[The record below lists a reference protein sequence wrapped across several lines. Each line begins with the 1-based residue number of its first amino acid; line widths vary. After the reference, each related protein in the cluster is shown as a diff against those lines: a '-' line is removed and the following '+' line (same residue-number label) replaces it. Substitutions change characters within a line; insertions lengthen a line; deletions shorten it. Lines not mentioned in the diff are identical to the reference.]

1 MQSTAPGITLPAND
15 SGSTPR
21 GRRIVL
27 GLTLLLL
34 LTSWAGLAG
43 YQLADSVEYMER
55 AQALVR
61 GQEVIDSTSI
71 RSFGFVSLLAPIFLV
86 ADWIGIQDFRVVVG
100 LVRVLQILLGLELV
114 RVCILLGTRAA
125 GRTAGLFAGCLVG
138 FNPVFLQ
145 FAVSP
150 VSGIAAGV
158 CVGHALLHLLEEG
171 GPRRSL
177 RAGLWLGGAILM
189 AYQTILV
196 TAFLVAA
203 ALLRDRWHARF
214 RWLALC
220 GGVGIGVFAAALL
233 DRLCYGAWGESLFL
247 YFRQNFGG
255 VAARI
260 LNTLGMTEW
269 ARALYEITAATFED
283 EQGAH
288 FQSTAADVRQMQSR
302 FFYFVRLPE
311 MIVWPFL
318 VVFVSG
324 LFAALRKLRWSYAIP
339 GIALGVSVAL
349 MGYKGS
355 QDFRLWLPLL
365 PLVAVFA
372 ALGWRCLLGPED
384 GASSAWRLRACLV
397 LVAVGAALGW
407 SRLNGNTTARYSGYW
422 EAMDLVNEL
431 GAERGGLRAASA
443 WHWAVFLR
451 DSKDVELIKLPHH
464 LDGWE
469 GYDEA
474 ERAADFA
481 ALAEVDV
488 FITHLGVLMPRPELF
503 AHFAQEFEVAGLFF
517 DHELYRD
524 VGPILVFAR
533 PVDGLERGAVL
544 IDQLADAD
552 VDVYR
557 ADHGFGD
564 GRLLVQKPEWNAP
577 DQLRL
582 LGVSLDRLPG
592 DGHHWL
598 TWHWLVEAPLTENY
612 MLFEEFG
619 ESGDGPQWRWTRQ
632 LGHGIAPSSK
642 WAPGTIV
649 RDGWPLFFAQDA
661 LNPDLPWLALSD
673 AQNSDRFLYL
683 RMWLGT
689 DHPDLGRIHQLLPAA
704 PGTRVPAERGPDGR
718 TPEGDYI
725 DERGYLQIN
734 AFDPSGLLVH

>member
-1 MQSTAPGITLPAND
+1 MTSTSNGATLRTSEQAAPARGTL
-15 SGSTPR
+15 
-21 GRRIVL
+21 IVL

-34 LTSWAGLAG
+34 IVSWSGLDG

-55 AQALVR
+55 AQAMVR
-61 GQEVIDSTSI
+61 GEQVIDSTSI

-86 ADWIGIQDFRVVVG
+86 ADWFGVEDFRLVVG
-100 LVRVLQILLGLELV
+100 LVRILQLLLALELV
-114 RVCILLGTRAA
+114 RVCITLGTRSA
-125 GRTAGLFAGCLVG
+125 GRTAGLFAGCLIG

-158 CVGHALLHLLEEG
+158 CVGHALLNLLEEG

-203 ALLRDRWHARF
+203 ALLRDRWHARY

-260 LNTLGMTEW
+260 LNSLGLTQW
-269 ARALYEITAATFED
+269 ARDLYDIVAATFED

-288 FQSTAADVRQMQSR
+288 QQSTAADVRQMQSR
-302 FFYFVRLPE
+302 FFYFVRLHE

-318 VVFVSG
+318 LVFVLG
-324 LFAALRKLRWSYAIP
+324 LVAALRKLRWSHAIP
-339 GIALGVSVAL
+339 GIALAISVVL

-372 ALGWRCLLGPED
+372 ALGWNCLLGDET
-384 GASSAWRLRACLV
+384 ASTWRLRTCFA
-397 LVAVGAALGW
+397 LVAVGATLGW
-407 SRLNGNTTARYSGYW
+407 MRLRGNTTARYSGYW
-422 EAMDLVNEL
+422 GAMELVNEL
-431 GAERGGLRAASA
+431 AAEREGDLRVASA

-451 DSKDVELIKLPHH
+451 DSADVDLIKLPHH
-464 LDGWE
+464 LDSWE
-469 GYDEA
+469 RYDEA

-481 ALAEVDV
+481 ALGDVDV

-503 AHFAQEFEVAGLFF
+503 ALFARDFEVAGLFF

-533 PVDGLERGAVL
+533 PVVGAERDAVL

-552 VDVYR
+552 VDAYR
-557 ADHGFGD
+557 AERGFGE

-577 DQLRL
+577 DELRL
-582 LGVSLDRLPG
+582 IGVSLDRLPG

-619 ESGDGPQWRWTRQ
+619 EPGDGPRWHWARQ
-632 LGHGIAPSSK
+632 LGQGIAPSSK
-642 WAPGTIV
+642 WDPGTIV
-649 RDGWPLFFAQDA
+649 RDGWPLFLAQDA
-661 LNPDLPWLALSD
+661 LNPDLPWQELGD
-673 AQNSDRFLYL
+673 AQGSRRIFQLW
-683 RMWLGT
+683 MWLGT
-689 DHPDLGRIHQLLPAA
+689 DHPELGLIHQMLPAA
-704 PGTRVPAERGPDGR
+704 PGTLAPAERGPDGR
-718 TPEGDYI
+718 TPEGDRF
-725 DERGYLQIN
+725 DERGYLLVDE
-734 AFDPSGLLVH
+734 FDLSDS

>member
-21 GRRIVL
+21 GTRIVL

-125 GRTAGLFAGCLVG
+125 GRTSGLFAGCLVG

-203 ALLRDRWHARF
+203 ALLRDRLHARY

-355 QDFRLWLPLL
+355 QDFRLWLPLM

-372 ALGWRCLLGPED
+372 ALGWQLLLGPVE
-384 GASSAWRLRACLV
+384 GSRGAWRLRVCLA
-397 LVAVGAALGW
+397 LVALGAALGW
-407 SRLNGNTTARYSGYW
+407 SRLSGNTTARYSGYW
-422 EAMDLVNEL
+422 DAMDLVNEL
-431 GAERGGLRAASA
+431 GAEREGDLRVASA

-451 DSKDVELIKLPHH
+451 ESADVELIKLPHH
-464 LDGWE
+464 LDSWE
-469 GYDEA
+469 RYDEA
-474 ERAADFA
+474 ERAADLA
-481 ALAEVDV
+481 ALADVDV
-488 FITHLGVLMPRPELF
+488 FITHSPLLTARPDLLELF
-503 AHFAQEFEVAGLFF
+503 ATEFEVVGMFF
-517 DHELYRD
+517 DQEFYRD
-524 VGPILVFAR
+524 LGPIMVFAR
-533 PVDGLERGAVL
+533 PTADRRRDQVVIDLVGEVDLPA
-544 IDQLADAD
+544 
-552 VDVYR
+552 YR
-557 ADHGFGD
+557 AQHGLD
-564 GRLLVQKPEWNAP
+564 EVDMLLSQGPDQPAP
-577 DQLRL
+577 DRLRL
-582 LGVSLDRLPG
+582 LGTELRQLPG
-592 DGHHWL
+592 DGHYWL
-598 TWHWLVEAPLTENY
+598 TWHWLVEERLTENY
-612 MLFEEFG
+612 MLFEELG
-619 ESGDGPQWRWTRQ
+619 AHEGGPRSHTERF
-632 LGHGIAPSSK
+632 LGHRLIPSST
-642 WAPGTIV
+642 WAPGTVV
-649 RDGWPLFFAQDA
+649 RDGWFVVLAEDPFNTDVPWTPLLTPGDA
-661 LNPDLPWLALSD
+661 ASELLDVWARLGTVHPTLGFLHALQPEGSVGVTTD
-673 AQNSDRFLYL
+673 AQGFMR
-683 RMWLGT
+683 LGE
-689 DHPDLGRIHQLLPAA
+689 HSIYGSS
-704 PGTRVPAERGPDGR
+704 ER
-718 TPEGDYI
+718 
-725 DERGYLQIN
+725 
-734 AFDPSGLLVH
+734 